1 MWFDACVK
9 LRALL
14 RVPMARAT
22 RGKSEEGGG
31 VVFRKA
37 LFGFE
42 CGSVKIV
49 SRLELFFLLFF

>member
-31 VVFRKA
+31 VFPEA

-49 SRLELFFLLFF
+49 SRLELFFLLLF